1 MAEEQRS
8 QLFMI
13 FTVPFA
19 LLAVSN
25 LLKPFQF
32 GGEQTGFVLFGQ
44 RLSGMANTIAGPLFG
59 LYLLVYAYGIWNQ
72 KRFALP
78 MSHAYALYVVLN
90 LMLFIANNPR
100 PPGVGYLYFGIVYSV
115 IAIGVSVS
123 AAVFLTSRKAELS

>member
-1 MAEEQRS
+1 MAEENRS
-8 QLFMI
+8 QLFAI
-13 FTVPFA
+13 LAVPFA

-25 LLKPFQF
+25 LLKPFQLF
-32 GGEQTGFVLFGQ
+32 GEETGFVLFGH
-44 RLSGMANTIAGPLFG
+44 RLSGTANMVAGPLFG
-59 LYLLVYAYGIWNQ
+59 LYLLAYSYGIWNQ

-90 LMLFIANNPR
+90 LLLYMANNTR
-100 PPGVGYLYFGIVYSV
+100 PPGVRYLFFSIVYSV